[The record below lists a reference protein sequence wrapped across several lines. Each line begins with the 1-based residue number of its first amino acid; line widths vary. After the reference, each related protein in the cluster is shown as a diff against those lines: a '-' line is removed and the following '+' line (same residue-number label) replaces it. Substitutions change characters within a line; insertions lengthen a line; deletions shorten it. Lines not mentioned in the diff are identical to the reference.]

1 MQLCV
6 LNLDYFVFQFGINC
20 KMIYYLC
27 NIITT
32 KLKKLFRIFLF
43 FMMIACETKL
53 KASNCIPAGTTVTLT
68 RQSEVDSFPI
78 NYPGCDVVEGDL
90 VISGDDIVNLNGL
103 IGLKRVLNYLRII
116 NNPLLINLSGLNNII
131 FVNDL
136 EINTNNALTSLNG
149 LNKLDTT
156 WYFDIINNDKLI
168 NFLGLDNLKTIGYF
182 EVSYNELLQNFAGLK
197 SLKTTGTR
205 FTVSENNS
213 LIDFIGLDSIKFIW
227 SLGVY
232 RNPMLKNFAGFI
244 SLKYL
249 DNFTIDGNNSLKN
262 FVGLDNI
269 NQLHQHCFIWNNN
282 SLINFYGLQN
292 VDKFNSTLDI
302 TNNSSI
308 QNFTGLNRVKYIGSL
323 TLFSNSSLEN
333 FIGLNNLDTI
343 SYIFQVNNNS
353 ALKNFDGLQN
363 FKNMGY
369 AFFDISQNISLCS
382 INQLNNIIFLDD
394 PNVYI
399 KDNPKLSCC
408 KIMDTILRNNPTLS
422 GIYISNNAP
431 GCNDTTEIRTITTQN
446 CCSTKYTL
454 LKDTICNGEQVI
466 FNSQILKN
474 TGTYYDTFVSNGND
488 SIVILELKVFNKSYQ
503 IKTLNFC
510 IGQSFTL
517 SNGRT
522 ITATG
527 IYKDTIPNFCD
538 SIIEY
543 RLIFL
548 NNIIVNQNATICQG
562 KTYTLPKGN
571 IVQTTGIYKDT
582 LRSAFTC
589 DSIVITNLT
598 VTKPIPFVNNATI
611 CKGKNYVLP
620 NGNSVN
626 NAGTYYDTIRKPNT
640 CDSIVITNLT
650 VTKPIPFVNNA
661 TICKGKNYVLPNGN
675 SVNNTG
681 TYYDTIRKPNT
692 CDSIVI
698 TNLTVNP
705 YLQSSQTA
713 TTCLG
718 KTYTLPSGKTVT
730 QSGIYKDTIQTT
742 FGCDSIVTTNLSIT
756 NPTPTQIS
764 DSICEG
770 KIYTLPSGKQVTN
783 TGVYV
788 DTIKITNTCD
798 SVIITNLSV
807 FQNNFSVSLKS
818 VDTLDAGNAIELKP
832 MYSNQPAI
840 SWNWSPTTNLNCT
853 TCEKPIATP
862 SQNTQYSL
870 KATAQNGCD
879 DTAKTTII
887 VRQTE
892 VYIPTA
898 FSPNND
904 GINDDLTVFVNN
916 PVAFHLVIFNRYDQ
930 KVFESVDVLNKWN
943 GTYKNAE
950 CEVDN
955 YVYVLD
961 VTTANGKQHHK
972 QGTITLLR

>member
-27 NIITT
+27 NIITA

-43 FMMIACETKL
+43 FMMIACTTKL
-53 KASNCIPAGTTVTLT
+53 QASSCIPAYTTVTLT

-78 NYPGCDVVEGDL
+78 NFPGCDVVEGNL
-90 VISGDDIVNLNGL
+90 VISGNDIVNLNGL
-103 IGLKRVLNYLRII
+103 NVISKADNIAISYNSVLNNLNGLGRLDTVNYLTIN
-116 NNPLLINLSGLNNII
+116 NNPLLISLIGLNSIDYI
-131 FVNDL
+131 FAL
-136 EINTNNALTSLNG
+136 KINENPLITNLH
-149 LNKLDTT
+149 
-156 WYFDIINNDKLI
+156 
-168 NFLGLDNLKTIGYF
+168 GLDSLIYLDYCDIT
-182 EVSYNELLQNFAGLK
+182 YNDN
-197 SLKTTGTR
+197 
-205 FTVSENNS
+205 
-213 LIDFIGLDSIKFIW
+213 LIDFSGLEGIKHLNQSIYIA
-227 SLGVY
+227 Y
-232 RNPMLKNFAGFI
+232 
-244 SLKYL
+244 
-249 DNFTIDGNNSLKN
+249 NNSLKN
-262 FVGLDNI
+262 FNGLQNIVRLNGSLLISHNNSLMNCAGLESLKYTSSLTLFENNSIENFQGLKNLDTITYKLSIEFNYSIKNLEGLENIKYIGDGIRISDNPNLCNI
-269 NQLHQHCFIWNNN
+269 NQLNKN
-282 SLINFYGLQN
+282 L
-292 VDKFNSTLDI
+292 VLD
-302 TNNSSI
+302 
-308 QNFTGLNRVKYIGSL
+308 Y
-323 TLFSNSSLEN
+323 
-333 FIGLNNLDTI
+333 
-343 SYIFQVNNNS
+343 
-353 ALKNFDGLQN
+353 
-363 FKNMGY
+363 
-369 AFFDISQNISLCS
+369 
-382 INQLNNIIFLDD
+382 NIIEIF
-394 PNVYI
+394 N
-399 KDNPKLSCC
+399 NPKLSCC
-408 KIMDTILRNNPTLS
+408 KIMDTIFSNNINSTLTS
-422 GIYISNNAP
+422 IYITNNAP

-488 SIVILELKVFNKSYQ
+488 SIVILELIVFNKSYQ

-543 RLIFL
+543 RLNFL

-582 LRSAFTC
+582 LRSTFNC

-598 VTKPIPFVNNATI
+598 ITKPIPFVNNVTI

-661 TICKGKNYVLPNGN
+661 TICKGKNYILPNGN

-698 TNLTVNP
+698 TNLSVTKPIPFVNNVSICKGKNYVLPNGNSVNNAGTYYDTIRKPNTCDSIVITNLIVNP

-730 QSGIYKDTIQTT
+730 QSGIYKDTIKLHLVA
-742 FGCDSIVTTNLSIT
+742 IVLL
-756 NPTPTQIS
+756 PQILAS
-764 DSICEG
+764 PIQHQHKNQILFVKE
-770 KIYTLPSGKQVTN
+770 KFTHLPSGKQVTN
-783 TGVYV
+783 TGIYI
-788 DTIKITNTCD
+788 DTIKQTNTCD

-807 FQNNFSVSLKS
+807 FQNTFSVTLKS
-818 VDTLDAGNAIELKP
+818 IDTLDAGNAIELKP
-832 MYSNQPAI
+832 MYSNQSAI

-930 KVFESVDVLNKWN
+930 KFLKV
-943 GTYKNAE
+943 
-950 CEVDN
+950 
-955 YVYVLD
+955 
-961 VTTANGKQHHK
+961 
-972 QGTITLLR
+972 

>member
-1 MQLCV
+1 
-6 LNLDYFVFQFGINC
+6 
-20 KMIYYLC
+20 MIAYA
-27 NIITT
+27 T
-32 KLKKLFRIFLF
+32 KLQG
-43 FMMIACETKL
+43 
-53 KASNCIPAGTTVTLT
+53 SNCIPFGSIITLT

-78 NYPGCDVVEGDL
+78 NFPGCDFIGGGL
-90 VISGDDIVNLNGL
+90 TISGNDIVNLNGL
-103 IGLKRVLNYLRII
+103 KKIKRVIFLDI
-116 NNPLLINLSGLNNII
+116 NNNPNLNNLKGLDSLRYIGDFNVENNNSLLNFEGLNRIDTIFYSNIRNNNALINL
-131 FVNDL
+131 
-136 EINTNNALTSLNG
+136 
-149 LNKLDTT
+149 
-156 WYFDIINNDKLI
+156 
-168 NFLGLDNLKTIGYF
+168 
-182 EVSYNELLQNFAGLK
+182 
-197 SLKTTGTR
+197 
-205 FTVSENNS
+205 
-213 LIDFIGLDSIKFIW
+213 IGLDSLVYVRR
-227 SLGVY
+227 LGIY
-232 RNPMLKNFAGFI
+232 
-244 SLKYL
+244 
-249 DNFTIDGNNSLKN
+249 
-262 FVGLDNI
+262 
-269 NQLHQHCFIWNNN
+269 
-282 SLINFYGLQN
+282 
-292 VDKFNSTLDI
+292 FNSNLLHL
-302 TNNSSI
+302 
-308 QNFTGLNRVKYIGSL
+308 TGLGNLRNIDDFNVE
-323 TLFSNSSLEN
+323 SNNGLLD
-333 FIGLNNLDTI
+333 FIGLNNLDSCNGDFVVTSNNSLQSFIGLDNINYISKLTVYNSPQITNFRGLESLRHLNSFNIRGNANLINFFGLDSITI
-343 SYIFQVNNNS
+343 LHQGCFIINNNS
-353 ALKNFDGLQN
+353 LQNFIGLQNVVKFDNYLNIDGNLLITNFYGLEKVQYIGGLSIARNPLLEKFDGFNNLDTIANDFSVYYSNSLINFDGLEN
-363 FKNMGY
+363 L
-369 AFFDISQNISLCS
+369 FFLGNSSISIVNNLSLCS
-382 INQLNNIIFLDD
+382 INTLCSNLKVIGNQLQSLYIIGNTSLRCCKEVENILNNNIIN
-394 PNVYI
+394 PNFI
-399 KDNPKLSCC
+399 SIFNN
-408 KIMDTILRNNPTLS
+408 TI
-422 GIYISNNAP
+422 
-431 GCNDTTEIRTITTQN
+431 GCNDTIEIRTTTNQT
-446 CCSTKYTL
+446 CCNKKYTN
-454 LKDTICNGEQVI
+454 LKDTICIGDSI
-466 FNSQILKN
+466 FFNSQILKN

-543 RLIFL
+543 RLNFL

-571 IVQTTGIYKDT
+571 SVQTTGVYKDT
-582 LRSAFTC
+582 LRSAFNC

-598 VTKPIPFVNNATI
+598 VTKPIPFVNN
-611 CKGKNYVLP
+611 V
-620 NGNSVN
+620 S
-626 NAGTYYDTIRKPNT
+626 
-640 CDSIVITNLT
+640 
-650 VTKPIPFVNNA
+650 
-661 TICKGKNYVLPNGN
+661 ICKGKNYVLPNGN

-698 TNLTVNP
+698 TNLIVNP

-718 KTYTLPSGKTVT
+718 KTYTLLSGKTVT
-730 QSGIYKDTIQTT
+730 QSGIYKDTIRTIT
-742 FGCDSIVTTNLSIT
+742 GCDSIVTTNLSIT
-756 NPTPTQIS
+756 NPTPTQKS

-783 TGVYV
+783 TGVYI

-807 FQNNFSVSLKS
+807 FQNTFSVTLKS
-818 VDTLDAGNAIELKP
+818 IDTIDAGNAIELKP

-840 SWNWSPTTNLNCT
+840 IWNWSPSTNLNCT

-887 VRQTE
+887 IRQTE

>member
-1 MQLCV
+1 MNNSAFLSYAFSIINTMQLCV

-27 NIITT
+27 NIITA
-32 KLKKLFRIFLF
+32 KLKKLFRIFLL
-43 FMMIACETKL
+43 FMMITCSTKL
-53 KASNCIPAGTTVTLT
+53 QASNCIPYGTTVTLT

-78 NYPGCDVVEGDL
+78 NYPGCDVVEGGL
-90 VISGDDIVNLNGL
+90 TISGSDIVNLNGL
-103 IGLKRVLNYLRII
+103 IGIKRIKQYLKII
-116 NNPLLINLSGLNNII
+116 NNPILVNTNGLNSIKVAGNIAFDNNNSLTSITGLNNVDTISSLDIRNNYNLIQLVGLSNLKFIFDFYVYNNRSLLDFAGLNNLITMQHVYIFDNFSLKNFNGLTNLKKVGILQIGVNQSLLNFNGLNNLKIVDVLRVGGNNSLVDFIGLNNLEKINENFNIGDNSSLKNFNGLNKFSFVKYLEISNNASLKNLSGLNNLATIAI
-131 FVNDL
+131 QLNIVN
-136 EINTNNALTSLNG
+136 
-149 LNKLDTT
+149 
-156 WYFDIINNDKLI
+156 
-168 NFLGLDNLKTIGYF
+168 
-182 EVSYNELLQNFAGLK
+182 
-197 SLKTTGTR
+197 
-205 FTVSENNS
+205 
-213 LIDFIGLDSIKFIW
+213 
-227 SLGVY
+227 
-232 RNPMLKNFAGFI
+232 
-244 SLKYL
+244 
-249 DNFTIDGNNSLKN
+249 
-262 FVGLDNI
+262 
-269 NQLHQHCFIWNNN
+269 
-282 SLINFYGLQN
+282 
-292 VDKFNSTLDI
+292 
-302 TNNSSI
+302 
-308 QNFTGLNRVKYIGSL
+308 
-323 TLFSNSSLEN
+323 
-333 FIGLNNLDTI
+333 
-343 SYIFQVNNNS
+343 
-353 ALKNFDGLQN
+353 
-363 FKNMGY
+363 
-369 AFFDISQNISLCS
+369 NISLCS
-382 INQLNNIIFLDD
+382 INEFKSNIKLTYQSSNYFVFIS
-394 PNVYI
+394 
-399 KDNPKLSCC
+399 DNPELSCC
-408 KIMDTILRNNPTLS
+408 KKIDTIINNNPNLRVFNFDLHDNS
-422 GIYISNNAP
+422 VN
-431 GCNDTTEIRTITTQN
+431 CNSITEIKTITTQN
-446 CCSTKYTL
+446 CCEAKYTL

-466 FNSQILKN
+466 FNNQILKN

-517 SNGRT
+517 SDGRT
-522 ITATG
+522 ISSTG

-543 RLIFL
+543 RLSFL
-548 NNIIVNQNATICQG
+548 NNIIVNQTATICQG
-562 KTYTLPKGN
+562 KTYRLPKGN
-571 IVQTTGIYKDT
+571 SVQTTGVYKDT
-582 LRSAFTC
+582 LRSAFNC

-598 VTKPIPFVNNATI
+598 VTKPIPFVNN
-611 CKGKNYVLP
+611 V
-620 NGNSVN
+620 S
-626 NAGTYYDTIRKPNT
+626 
-640 CDSIVITNLT
+640 
-650 VTKPIPFVNNA
+650 
-661 TICKGKNYVLPNGN
+661 ICKGKNYVLPNGN

-698 TNLTVNP
+698 TNLIVNP

-730 QSGIYKDTIQTT
+730 QSGIYKDTIRTIT
-742 FGCDSIVTTNLSIT
+742 GCDSIVTTNLSIT
-756 NPTPTQIS
+756 NPTPTQKS

-783 TGVYV
+783 TGVYI
-788 DTIKITNTCD
+788 DTIKKTNTCD

-807 FQNNFSVSLKS
+807 FQNTFSVSLKS
-818 VDTLDAGNAIELKP
+818 IDTIDAGNAIELKP
-832 MYSNQPAI
+832 MYSNQTAI

-853 TCEKPIATP
+853 TCEKPISTP

>member
-1 MQLCV
+1 
-6 LNLDYFVFQFGINC
+6 
-20 KMIYYLC
+20 MIYYLC
-27 NIITT
+27 NIITA
-32 KLKKLFRIFLF
+32 KLKKLFRIILL
-43 FMMIACETKL
+43 FMMIACATKMQ
-53 KASNCIPAGTTVTLT
+53 ASNCIPAGTTVTLS
-68 RQSEVDSFPI
+68 RQSQIDSFPI
-78 NYPGCDVVEGDL
+78 NYPGCDVVEGSL
-90 VISGDDIVNLNGL
+90 TISGDDIVNLNGL
-103 IGLKRVLNYLRII
+103 ISIKRIDHDLRIE
-116 NNPLLINLSGLNNII
+116 NNSNLVNLIGLDSLKHCESKIIISNNKNLSN
-131 FVNDL
+131 
-136 EINTNNALTSLNG
+136 LNG
-149 LNKLDTT
+149 LNSLDTT
-156 WYFDIINNDKLI
+156 
-168 NFLGLDNLKTIGYF
+168 GYLYIY
-182 EVSYNELLQNFAGLK
+182 SNEN
-197 SLKTTGTR
+197 
-205 FTVSENNS
+205 VVN
-213 LIDFIGLDSIKFIW
+213 FIGLQNIKWIGG
-227 SLGVY
+227 LQV
-232 RNPMLKNFAGFI
+232 
-244 SLKYL
+244 
-249 DNFTIDGNNSLKN
+249 DNNR
-262 FVGLDNI
+262 
-269 NQLHQHCFIWNNN
+269 
-282 SLINFYGLQN
+282 SLINFHGMETLVFIDNFDIRNNLSLKNLIGFDRITRFFQTSFIVNNPSLIDLYGLHN
-292 VDKFNSTLDI
+292 LSRVLYTGLSLYNNNALLNLDGLSTLK
-302 TNNSSI
+302 SI
-308 QNFTGLNRVKYIGSL
+308 GSILIQENDNLADLTGLNSIDTIGSL
-323 TLFSNSSLEN
+323 TIQLNQSLEN
-333 FIGLNNLDTI
+333 LHGLENLK
-343 SYIFQVNNNS
+343 Y
-353 ALKNFDGLQN
+353 
-363 FKNMGY
+363 
-369 AFFDISQNISLCS
+369 NIVLSIHSNPSLCNMNGINTNLRIES
-382 INQLNNIIFLDD
+382 IEISSNI
-394 PNVYI
+394 
-399 KDNPKLSCC
+399 KLSCC
-408 KIMDTILRNNPTLS
+408 KIIDTIIRNNPTITNIS
-422 GIYISNNAP
+422 IYNNAT

-474 TGTYYDTFVSNGND
+474 TGTYYDTFVNIGND

-517 SNGRT
+517 SNGRI
-522 ITATG
+522 ITTTG

-582 LRSAFTC
+582 LRSTFNCDSIVITNLTITKPIPFVNNATICKGKNYILPNGNSVNNTGTYYDTIRKPNTC

-598 VTKPIPFVNNATI
+598 VTKPIPFLNNVSI

-640 CDSIVITNLT
+640 CDSIVITNL
-650 VTKPIPFVNNA
+650 
-661 TICKGKNYVLPNGN
+661 L
-675 SVNNTG
+675 
-681 TYYDTIRKPNT
+681 
-692 CDSIVI
+692 
-698 TNLTVNP
+698 VNP

-730 QSGIYKDTIQTT
+730 QSGIYKDTIRTT

-756 NPTPTQIS
+756 NPTPTQKS

-783 TGVYV
+783 TGIYI
-788 DTIKITNTCD
+788 DTIKKINTCD

-807 FQNNFSVSLKS
+807 FQNTFSVSLKS
-818 VDTLDAGNAIELKP
+818 VDTIDAGNAIELKP

-840 SWNWSPTTNLNCT
+840 IWNWSPTSSLNCT

>member
-1 MQLCV
+1 M
-6 LNLDYFVFQFGINC
+6 
-20 KMIYYLC
+20 
-27 NIITT
+27 
-32 KLKKLFRIFLF
+32 
-43 FMMIACETKL
+43 
-53 KASNCIPAGTTVTLT
+53 
-68 RQSEVDSFPI
+68 DS
-78 NYPGCDVVEGDL
+78 
-90 VISGDDIVNLNGL
+90 
-103 IGLKRVLNYLRII
+103 
-116 NNPLLINLSGLNNII
+116 
-131 FVNDL
+131 
-136 EINTNNALTSLNG
+136 
-149 LNKLDTT
+149 
-156 WYFDIINNDKLI
+156 
-168 NFLGLDNLKTIGYF
+168 
-182 EVSYNELLQNFAGLK
+182 
-197 SLKTTGTR
+197 
-205 FTVSENNS
+205 
-213 LIDFIGLDSIKFIW
+213 
-227 SLGVY
+227 
-232 RNPMLKNFAGFI
+232 
-244 SLKYL
+244 
-249 DNFTIDGNNSLKN
+249 
-262 FVGLDNI
+262 
-269 NQLHQHCFIWNNN
+269 
-282 SLINFYGLQN
+282 
-292 VDKFNSTLDI
+292 
-302 TNNSSI
+302 
-308 QNFTGLNRVKYIGSL
+308 
-323 TLFSNSSLEN
+323 
-333 FIGLNNLDTI
+333 
-343 SYIFQVNNNS
+343 
-353 ALKNFDGLQN
+353 
-363 FKNMGY
+363 
-369 AFFDISQNISLCS
+369 
-382 INQLNNIIFLDD
+382 
-394 PNVYI
+394 
-399 KDNPKLSCC
+399 
-408 KIMDTILRNNPTLS
+408 ILRNRNGQQLIFGTVD
-422 GIYISNNAP
+422 ISRNSP

-466 FNSQILKN
+466 FNNQILKN

-488 SIVILELKVFNKSYQ
+488 SIVILELIVFNKSYQ

-582 LRSAFTC
+582 LRSAFNC
-589 DSIVITNLT
+589 DSIVTTNLT
-598 VTKPIPFVNNATI
+598 VTKPIPFVNNVTI

-640 CDSIVITNLT
+640 CDSIVITNL
-650 VTKPIPFVNNA
+650 I
-661 TICKGKNYVLPNGN
+661 
-675 SVNNTG
+675 
-681 TYYDTIRKPNT
+681 
-692 CDSIVI
+692 
-698 TNLTVNP
+698 VNP

-730 QSGIYKDTIQTT
+730 QAGIYKDTIRTIT
-742 FGCDSIVTTNLSIT
+742 GCDSIVTTNLSIA

-807 FQNNFSVSLKS
+807 FQNTFSVTLKS
-818 VDTLDAGNAIELKP
+818 IDTIDAGNAIELKP
-832 MYSNQPAI
+832 MYSNQTAI
-840 SWNWSPTTNLNCT
+840 IWNWSPTSNLNCT